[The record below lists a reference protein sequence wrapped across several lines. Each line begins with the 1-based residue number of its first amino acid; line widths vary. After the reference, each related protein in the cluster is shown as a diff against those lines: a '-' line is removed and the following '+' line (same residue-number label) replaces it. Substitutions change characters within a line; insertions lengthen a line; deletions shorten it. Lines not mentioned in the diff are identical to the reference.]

1 MHRRRTGSPPGEAL
15 ESNVKGFGN
24 ASLWAPSSP
33 GSPLSGDLR
42 RSKTANIRYFSCKM
56 LNSEED
62 LATERLNHRAA
73 SSGERHVQA
82 AWWEGQP
89 RRSRQGPPGHSNLP
103 AQEERFLMA
112 RLEDLTTGTRLTG
125 LVFAKL
131 ALTGSRLCG
140 AQSDRFCSPSDRPET
155 RTRISS

>member
-1 MHRRRTGSPPGEAL
+1 MRCFNY
-15 ESNVKGFGN
+15 ESLSWV
-24 ASLWAPSSP
+24 PSSP
-33 GSPLSGDLR
+33 RSPLSGDLR

-89 RRSRQGPPGHSNLP
+89 RRIEDTLQGTSRRHAGPRE
-103 AQEERFLMA
+103 A
-112 RLEDLTTGTRLTG
+112 
-125 LVFAKL
+125 
-131 ALTGSRLCG
+131 
-140 AQSDRFCSPSDRPET
+140 
-155 RTRISS
+155 